1 MMLSLRAAQALLALP
16 RPIDNHALCGR
27 SICALTDVTLCECAK
42 VTRARALCDD
52 CERLS

>member
-1 MMLSLRAAQALLALP
+1 LALP

-27 SICALTDVTLCECAK
+27 SICALTNVTLCECAK